1 MGAKFAL
8 KIRSDTVGVNGLQ
21 FEYNIGLTQNDK
33 IVLVG
38 DQDNAEMPQG
48 ATGRCVLLLAG
59 AVFALDQ
66 CDVVTLR
73 KRELSNNVSTSC
85 LKQEWNG
92 PNLIFKYIID

>member
-33 IVLVG
+33 IFLVG
-38 DQDNAEMPQG
+38 DQVNAEMPQG
-48 ATGRCVLLLAG
+48 ATARSVLLLAG

-73 KRELSNNVSTSC
+73 KRELSNNVSTTSC
-85 LKQEWNG
+85 LKDDTGGNHE
-92 PNLIFKYIID
+92 I

>member
-33 IVLVG
+33 IFLVG

-48 ATGRCVLLLAG
+48 ATARSVFLLAG

-73 KRELSNNVSTSC
+73 KRELSNKVSTSC
-85 LKQEWNG
+85 
-92 PNLIFKYIID
+92 FKDDTGGNHEI